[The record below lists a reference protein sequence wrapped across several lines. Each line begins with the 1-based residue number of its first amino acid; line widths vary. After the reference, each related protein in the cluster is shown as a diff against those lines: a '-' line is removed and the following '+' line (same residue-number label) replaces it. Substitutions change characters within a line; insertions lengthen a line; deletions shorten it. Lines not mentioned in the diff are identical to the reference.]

1 MTEIIRVLIPYVF
14 ISAFLMGCGDQPTS
28 DTPGKECKEQDLAQC
43 QQENGSSSSFWD
55 MGKPTDRSKN
65 EGF

>member
-1 MTEIIRVLIPYVF
+1 MIEIIRVSIPYVF

-28 DTPGKECKEQDLAQC
+28 DTPKNECKEQDLAQC
-43 QQENGSSSSFWD
+43 QQENGSSLWD